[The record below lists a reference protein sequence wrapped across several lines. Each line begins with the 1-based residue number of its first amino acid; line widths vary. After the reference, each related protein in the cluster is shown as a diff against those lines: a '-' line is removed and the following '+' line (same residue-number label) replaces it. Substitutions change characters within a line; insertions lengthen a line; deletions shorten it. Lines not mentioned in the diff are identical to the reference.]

1 MKLTTVCM
9 ILLLPLS
16 VMALEE
22 SNDSTGPQQNDSSA
36 KLSETSSREPAAES
50 NQNSKQTPQDEINKE
65 NEDSKK
71 QPDKAKEKRDPKLDA
86 PMAIAS
92 IVRGEVFIVHKKK
105 DESNQDTEEL
115 KEIKKDDPLNEGDL
129 VRTGSASFLRLKMKD
144 ETILNIGPESEIT
157 VEKFEIEPKRTV
169 LINHLRGQ
177 VRANIQRKSKDG
189 EQWKL
194 NTRLVSVGVRG
205 TVFLSNAYQVKGK
218 AVTDV
223 ALVKGKV
230 VSNVAKL
237 GGELKTVNLEPG
249 QYFNSTELAAKG
261 QAAIKQLSPEA
272 LKALAEKTE
281 NMVPKIQDAD
291 GNLLNLDKL
300 LRSSFGL
307 PPIAMLPVPVPVPI
321 PIPTPTLGGGG
332 GDEKK
337 EPIEKPAMTTKEEM
351 DKNSRLV
358 IKGAKHKEL
367 KDQPWDIRDAIQRHD
382 QLRAEKEECFFWFY
396 KTIPGGGAL
405 ERFRRERG
413 CDEFDNY

>member
-1 MKLTTVCM
+1 
-9 ILLLPLS
+9 
-16 VMALEE
+16 MAQEE
-22 SNDSTGPQQNDSSA
+22 SNDSPQPQQNDSSA
-36 KLSETSSREPAAES
+36 KLSETSTREPASES
-50 NQNSKQTPQDEINKE
+50 NQNSKQTPQDEMNKE

-71 QPDKAKEKRDPKLDA
+71 QPDKAKEKRDPNLDA

-105 DESNQDTEEL
+105 DESNQETEEL

-144 ETILNIGPESEIT
+144 ETILNIGPESEIA

-194 NTRLVSVGVRG
+194 NTKLVSVGVRG

-237 GGELKTVNLEPG
+237 GGELQTVNLSPG

-281 NMVPKIQDAD
+281 NMVPKMQDAD
-291 GNLLNLDKL
+291 GSFLNLDNL

-307 PPIAMLPVPVPVPI
+307 PPIAMLPVPVPI
-321 PIPTPTLGGGG
+321 PIPTPTLAGEDD
-332 GDEKK
+332 DEKK
-337 EPIEKPAMTTKEEM
+337 EPIEKPAMATKDEEKIN
-351 DKNSRLV
+351 KNSRLV
-358 IKGAKHKEL
+358 IKGEKHKKL

-382 QLRAEKEECFFWFY
+382 QLRAEEEECFFWFY